1 MASLKAVIDKQIPH
15 QLNKPSDFLESD
27 RSLKIEEAEWF
38 TSKEA
43 AEFLRVSEG
52 TLRNMTSNGK
62 IPYAKLGRSNRYN
75 RYELNTLILSNK
87 RGLYGN

>member
-1 MASLKAVIDKQIPH
+1 MGSLKASIDRQNPH
-15 QLNKPSDFLESD
+15 QLNKPSDSD
-27 RSLKIEEAEWF
+27 RSLTIEAEWF

-52 TLRNMTSNGK
+52 TLRNMASNGK
-62 IPYAKLGRSNRYN
+62 IPYAKLGKSNRYN
-75 RYELNTLILSNK
+75 RHELNALILSKK